1 METITH
7 TDFGLWVVSLA
18 KQTNKQTKHTVENRT
33 LKYNP
38 KLNLHAS
45 KNLSL

>member
-1 METITH
+1 METINH
-7 TDFGLWVVSLA
+7 TDFGLWVASLG
-18 KQTNKQTKHTVENRT
+18 KQTNKQTKSTMESRT

-38 KLNLHAS
+38 KLNLQD